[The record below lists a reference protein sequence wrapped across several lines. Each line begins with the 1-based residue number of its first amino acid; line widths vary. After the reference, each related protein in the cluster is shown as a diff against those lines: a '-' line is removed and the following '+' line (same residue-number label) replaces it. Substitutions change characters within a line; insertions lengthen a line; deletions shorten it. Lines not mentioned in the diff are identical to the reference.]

1 MDGLTIEAA
10 RVLVSKEPYS
20 HLFYLVFYFGRCAF
34 FSTFFNCD
42 SSLQRETGKDQ
53 FFADFPCSHQ
63 GQHSVKGM
71 TTSLVPNHQA
81 VQLDAEV
88 HPILYKRQL
97 DIQDTSALHHQT
109 MPTGNVKSK
118 PVSAKVPLINCSPH
132 CSGSWSLHQ
141 QGKMPHS
148 HMIMHLLPWTVSVR
162 KQKLVTDSLASAKW
176 PYFWGRKNQAKKNAK
191 PVSSVW
197 KSPTEDALQVQQVQ

>member
-1 MDGLTIEAA
+1 
-10 RVLVSKEPYS
+10 
-20 HLFYLVFYFGRCAF
+20 
-34 FSTFFNCD
+34 
-42 SSLQRETGKDQ
+42 
-53 FFADFPCSHQ
+53 
-63 GQHSVKGM
+63 M

-109 MPTGNVKSK
+109 MPIGNVKSK
-118 PVSAKVPLINCSPH
+118 PVSAKVSLINCSPH

-148 HMIMHLLPWTVSVR
+148 HTITHPLPWTVSVR
-162 KQKLVTDSLASAKW
+162 KQKLLTDSLASAKW

-197 KSPTEDALQVQQVQ
+197 KSPTEDALQVQQVQQHNCRYPGNFRHKDLGIYEFVSISQVFPGIIFPNMCS